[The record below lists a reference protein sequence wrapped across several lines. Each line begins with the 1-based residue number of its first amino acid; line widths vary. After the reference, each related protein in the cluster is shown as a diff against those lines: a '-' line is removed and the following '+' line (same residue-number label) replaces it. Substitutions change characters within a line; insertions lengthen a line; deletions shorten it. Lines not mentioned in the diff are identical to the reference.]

1 MRADRP
7 SRLLQLSIVVF
18 AIGLVAIIA
27 LFVTPA
33 VAHGATAPTVVYV
46 LTMCAPVGLL
56 SAVIVS
62 VVTGRTPRADVSGDP
77 RA

>member
-7 SRLLQLSIVVF
+7 SRLLQLSIAVF
-18 AIGLVAIIA
+18 AIGLVAIVA
-27 LFVTPA
+27 LFVTPI
-33 VAHGATAPTVVYV
+33 VAHGATVPTVVYV
-46 LTMCAPVGLL
+46 LTMCAPLGLL

-62 VVTGRTPRADVSGDP
+62 VVTGRTPTVDDSGQP